1 MCPAVSGVG
10 ALGVPDV
17 VLVHVLP
24 AVVVPASVP
33 AHLAVTHQR
42 VTWQVGRAFIP
53 LVGVTNVL
61 TVNIEVLESVE
72 HRLHQTVGEADQFII
87 PEF

>member
-42 VTWQVGRAFIP
+42 VTWAGGQG
-53 LVGVTNVL
+53 
-61 TVNIEVLESVE
+61 
-72 HRLHQTVGEADQFII
+72 LHPSGGSDKCTYCEYRGA
-87 PEF
+87 